1 MIVVYLRL
9 VVLATKS
16 RSRTITAEGVGTKC
30 RSMIYM
36 DFIKKVEIGSA
47 ELSRILYYFV
57 IAEFGLITVRLIG
70 SYEYRRMRKTVL

>member
-36 DFIKKVEIGSA
+36 NFIKKSKLVARSYLEFSTI
-47 ELSRILYYFV
+47 FV